1 VTTYD
6 GFGLEA
12 HTGNIVGSYVTASA
26 TPPPGSRGMIGE
38 QSMSWSK
45 QELVA
50 ENSVIGPQVVY
61 QKPETIYYV
70 TAIVTYPRGVEHNVT
85 YYNNCSLTLQGYAK
99 YSSAKGNLKHVPLGK
114 QKSVHLSK
122 RHHGRYCIDTPD
134 FVYSRDVGLPLLLTG
149 CGLLS
154 LMFASIC
161 VVGCKDEQ
169 RTVNTAVETAIAADT
184 SPVPANHTYYGVE
197 LTHPHGAA
205 ELGPVVSGGVAGSGG
220 SVRVSG
226 WQESGCTVLHAA
238 HHRRCSGSCGRRA
251 VLKIPTLLLCCGC
264 AESVDVV
271 GFCGSSLHSFTAQQ
285 HLILNCCPDKA
296 LCEAGA
302 RTEHC

>member
-1 VTTYD
+1 MYSTVLDQNRIAAPYPVTQKPSARDCLGCCCCLSTTLCFYLLIFGGLLVTTYD

-12 HTGNIVGSYVTASA
+12 HTGIIVGSYVTASD

-38 QSMSWSK
+38 QSTSWSK
-45 QELVA
+45 KVA

-85 YYNNCSLTLQGYAK
+85 YYNNCSLTLQGYPK
-99 YSSAKGNLKHVPLGK
+99 YSSAKGNLKHVPFGK

-169 RTVNTAVETAIAADT
+169 RTASTTVETAIAADT
-184 SPVPANHTYYGVE
+184 SPVPPNRSYDGVE

-205 ELGPVVSGGVAGSGG
+205 GRGPVVSGDVGG
-220 SVRVSG
+220 NGDSVRVSG
-226 WQESGCTVLHAA
+226 RRPGKNQVAKFSTPPTAA
-238 HHRRCSGSCGRRA
+238 VVEAA
-251 VLKIPTLLLCCGC
+251 VE
-264 AESVDVV
+264 AEQ
-271 GFCGSSLHSFTAQQ
+271 C
-285 HLILNCCPDKA
+285 
-296 LCEAGA
+296 
-302 RTEHC
+302 